1 MKKILGF
8 NNYFLLK
15 DINGEIENI
24 NEGIKFT
31 CTHTEETEEVIV
43 DYDIE
48 DKVINKTTYDY
59 DIDYTNDTPD
69 DIVKLANPSP
79 TRSSKLSGIQSWA
92 GYNLEDPVIDGHNIK
107 NCFSKWS
114 KEWESFS
121 DKELKELI
129 DYSYPQELKSKNVK
143 VLFVMGS
150 GSPMSARLAD
160 ALKTLYYPTAKIVD
174 IIKAYYGSDARDIVK
189 WDKYKTK
196 TEKTK
201 KMIDSY
207 LNKISK
213 DFTGKI
219 KKSSGLQSGARDL
232 LKPGHSIDDY
242 VMKSIKD
249 EMVEWREEA
258 KTARNSA
265 IAIESIPSFL
275 AVDDIIIQGS
285 TVRGALSE
293 VVKSIS
299 SLKSGI
305 PQSLQN
311 MARSNIF
318 GYVLFSYSDRF
329 SKK

>member
-1 MKKILGF
+1 
-8 NNYFLLK
+8 
-15 DINGEIENI
+15 
-24 NEGIKFT
+24 
-31 CTHTEETEEVIV
+31 
-43 DYDIE
+43 
-48 DKVINKTTYDY
+48 
-59 DIDYTNDTPD
+59 
-69 DIVKLANPSP
+69 
-79 TRSSKLSGIQSWA
+79 
-92 GYNLEDPVIDGHNIK
+92 
-107 NCFSKWS
+107 
-114 KEWESFS
+114 
-121 DKELKELI
+121 
-129 DYSYPQELKSKNVK
+129 
-143 VLFVMGS
+143 
-150 GSPMSARLAD
+150 
-160 ALKTLYYPTAKIVD
+160 
-174 IIKAYYGSDARDIVK
+174 
-189 WDKYKTK
+189 
-196 TEKTK
+196 
-201 KMIDSY
+201 MIDSY